1 MSAVNMK
8 VVVEENWFEHL
19 STVQLGL
26 GMTPSWSTS
35 TTNVC
40 GAPSPLTRVI
50 EIVSPLVT
58 TIVGPGL
65 VPFQPV
71 ATLPVNII
79 VRDVACALGT
89 DGCLGEGGKR
99 ASPRRTMTTATGNT
113 FLPRSMPNLL
123 QVWHVNKLSRCE

>member
-8 VVVEENWFEHL
+8 VVVEENWLEHL

-26 GMTPSWSTS
+26 GMIPSWSTS
-35 TTNVC
+35 ITNLC

-65 VPFQPV
+65 VPFHPV
-71 ATLPVNII
+71 ATLPVNFI

-89 DGCLGEGGKR
+89 DGCLGEGRKR
-99 ASPRRTMTTATGNT
+99 ASPSRTMTTATGNSR
-113 FLPRSMPNLL
+113 LPRNI
-123 QVWHVNKLSRCE
+123 HTF